1 MGKAVKSLA
10 MIAVAVFA
18 PYAAASLGLT
28 GFAAT
33 AFSFVLQAAASAV
46 LGPKAGGGGGGVTD
60 SGFMVNK
67 GSNVAAVPIVYGD
80 RRMGGIRAY
89 VNTSDS
95 SGNVSADDDTK
106 YLHVVLA
113 VAQGASGS
121 NANSI
126 DDITAVQFNNTEVWS
141 GSVKGQSGSVSSD
154 YSSKLSLRM
163 WLGTHDQRSGND
175 NTSGQSYKVGAN
187 FTKSVEW
194 TDVADNNGHHMK
206 GIAYIYAIMEYD
218 RDLFPGAPT
227 ITVDIK
233 GKKVKSITSTS
244 THPTSYVNTDAER
257 VNPANIIYDY
267 LTDVTY
273 GKGISTSDI
282 NIESFKNARDYAQ
295 TLLTATI
302 GGVRQTNITF
312 NGAIDT
318 ADTLFNNTQKLLTC
332 ANMNLVYANG
342 EYQLKPVKEE
352 SFTSAFDF
360 NKDNMI
366 GKVTTSLGSKQSRF
380 NRLKVNFFNPDLEWQ
395 PDSLIV
401 EDDGTYLTEDGGV
414 INEKTVD
421 LPMTG
426 STTDANDLATRIGK
440 YYLDLS
446 RHQTIM
452 SFKASHEALKLN
464 VGDPVT
470 VTHDVYN
477 FSAEKFRVNSITLF
491 PDATV
496 DVILEQYAPDATYL
510 EKD

>member
-10 MIAVAVFA
+10 LIAVAVFA
-18 PYAAASLGLT
+18 PYAAGALGLS

-46 LGPKAGGGGGGVTD
+46 LGPDKPGAGAGVRD
-60 SGFMVNK
+60 SGFLINK
-67 GSNVAAVPIVYGD
+67 GSNVAPIPIVYGD

-89 VNTSDS
+89 VNTTNLAGAT
-95 SGNVSADDDTK
+95 SGTE

-113 VAQGASGS
+113 VAQGATNSQ
-121 NANSI
+121 ANII
-126 DDITAVQFNNTEVWS
+126 DDITSVQFNGTDVWT
-141 GSVKGQSGSVSSD
+141 GSVKGQSGSITSDFSSI
-154 YSSKLSLRM
+154 LTLRF
-163 WLGTHDQRSGND
+163 WLGAHDQTSAND
-175 NTSGQSYKVGAN
+175 NVSGTSFTVGSFN
-187 FTKSVEW
+187 KSAEW
-194 TDVADNNGHHMK
+194 TSNHNMK
-206 GIAYIYAIMEYD
+206 GVAYIYAIMKYD
-218 RDLFPGAPT
+218 RDKYPGAPT
-227 ITVDIK
+227 ITCDVK
-233 GKKVKSITSTS
+233 GKKVKAVNENADTPGV
-244 THPTSYVNTDAER
+244 HPTTYVNTDAER

-267 LTDVTY
+267 LTDQTY

-282 NIESFKNARDYAQ
+282 NIESFQTARTWAN

-302 GGVRQTNITF
+302 SSTRQTNITF
-312 NGAIDT
+312 NGALDT
-318 ADTLFNNTQKLLTC
+318 GDTLFNNTQKLLTC

-360 NKDNMI
+360 NKDNML
-366 GKVTTSLGSKQSRF
+366 GKVTTSLGSKQTRF
-380 NRLKVNFFNPDLEWQ
+380 NTMKVNFFNPDLDFQ
-395 PDSLIV
+395 PDNIII
-401 EDDGTYLTEDGGV
+401 ENPTYLQEDGGV
-414 INEKTVD
+414 VNEKSVD
-421 LPMTG
+421 LPMIS
-426 STTDANDLATRIGK
+426 STTDANDLATRIGT

-470 VTHDVYN
+470 VTHDTYD
-477 FSAEKFRVNSITLF
+477 FTAEKFRVNSITLF

>member
-18 PYAAASLGLT
+18 PYAAGALGLS

-33 AFSFVLQAAASAV
+33 AFSFVLQAAASAI
-46 LGPKAGGGGGGVTD
+46 LGPDKQAGPGVTD
-60 SGFMVNK
+60 SGFLVNK
-67 GSNVAAVPIVYGD
+67 GSNVASIPVVYGD

-89 VNTSDS
+89 VNTTNS
-95 SGNVSADDDTK
+95 SGATSGTEF
-106 YLHVVLA
+106 LHVILA
-113 VAQGASGS
+113 VAQGATNSQ
-121 NANSI
+121 ANTI
-126 DDITAVQFNNTEVWS
+126 DDITAVQFNGTEVWS
-141 GSVKGQSGSVSSD
+141 GSVKGQSGSIVSEF
-154 YSSKLSLRM
+154 SSTLTLRM
-163 WLGTHDQRSGND
+163 WLGAHDQTSNND
-175 NTSGQSYKVGAN
+175 NVSGKSFTVGS
-187 FTKSVEW
+187 FTKSAEW
-194 TDVADNNGHHMK
+194 TSNHNMK
-206 GIAYIYAIMEYD
+206 GVAYIYAIMKYD
-218 RDLFPGAPT
+218 RDKYPGAPV
-227 ITVDIK
+227 ITCDVK
-233 GKKVKSITSTS
+233 GKKVKAVNEGGTGV
-244 THPTSYVNTDAER
+244 HPTTYVNTDAER

-267 LTDVTY
+267 LTDPTY
-273 GKGISTSDI
+273 GKSISTSDI
-282 NIESFKNARDYAQ
+282 DIESFKTARTYAQ

-318 ADTLFNNTQKLLTC
+318 ADTLFNNTQKMLTC

-342 EYQLKPVKEE
+342 QYQLKPIKEE

-366 GKVTTSLGSKQSRF
+366 GKVTISLGSKKTRF
-380 NRLKVNFFNPDLEWQ
+380 NKLKVNFFNPDLEFQ
-395 PDSLIV
+395 PDNILV
-401 EDDGTYLTEDGGV
+401 ENPTYLEEDGDV
-414 INEKTVD
+414 VNEKSVD
-421 LPMTG
+421 LPMIS
-426 STTDANDLATRIGK
+426 STTDANDLATRIGT

-452 SFKASHEALKLN
+452 NFKASHEALKLN

-491 PDATV
+491 PDSTV
-496 DVILEQYAPDATYL
+496 DVVLEQYAPDATYL

>member
-18 PYAAASLGLT
+18 PYAAAALGLS

-33 AFSFVLQAAASAV
+33 AFSFVLQAAASSI
-46 LGPKAGGGGGGVTD
+46 LGPKPGGGGAGVTD
-60 SGFMVNK
+60 SGFLLNK
-67 GSNVAAVPIVYGD
+67 GSNVAAIPIVYGD

-95 SGNVSADDDTK
+95 NGNVSADDDTE

-113 VAQGASGS
+113 VAQGASGTS
-121 NANSI
+121 ANAI
-126 DDITAVQFNNTEVWS
+126 DDITAVQFNGTEVWS
-141 GSVKGQSGSVSSD
+141 GSVKTQSGSIASGFSGI
-154 YSSKLSLRM
+154 LTLRM
-163 WLGTHDQRSGND
+163 WLGAHDQRSGND
-175 NTSGQSYKVGAN
+175 NVAGTSFTVGSFN
-187 FTKSVEW
+187 KSVEW

-206 GIAYIYAIMEYD
+206 GVAYIYAIMQYD
-218 RDLFPGAPT
+218 RDKYPGAPT
-227 ITVDIK
+227 ITVDVK
-233 GKKVKSITSTS
+233 GKKVKAITSTT

-267 LTDVTY
+267 LTDPVY

-282 NIESFKNARDYAQ
+282 NIESFKNARDWAN

-302 GGVRQTNITF
+302 GGVRQTNVTF
-312 NGAIDT
+312 NGALDT

-352 SFTSAFDF
+352 SFTSAFNF
-360 NKDNMI
+360 NKDNML
-366 GKVTTSLGSKQSRF
+366 GKITTSLGSKQSRF
-380 NRLKVNFFNPDLEWQ
+380 NRMKVNFFNPDLDFQ
-395 PDSLIV
+395 ADSIIV
-401 EDDGTYLTEDGGV
+401 ENATYLQEDGGV
-414 INEKTVD
+414 INEKSVD
-421 LPMTG
+421 LPMIK
-426 STTDANDLATRIGK
+426 STTDANDLATRIGT
-440 YYLDLS
+440 YYVDLS
-446 RHQTIM
+446 RRQTIM
-452 SFKASHEALKLN
+452 QFKASHEALKLN

-470 VTHDVYN
+470 VTHETYN
-477 FSAEKFRVNSITLF
+477 FTAEKFRVNSITLF

>member
-46 LGPKAGGGGGGVTD
+46 LGPKAGGGGGVTD

-67 GSNVAAVPIVYGD
+67 GSNVAPIPIVYGD

-89 VNTSDS
+89 VNTTNG
-95 SGNVSADDDTK
+95 SGATSGTE

-113 VAQGASGS
+113 VAQGASGT
-121 NANSI
+121 NANGI

-141 GSVKGQSGSVSSD
+141 GSVKGQSGSVSGD

-163 WLGTHDQRSGND
+163 WLGAHDQTSAADNASG
-175 NTSGQSYKVGAN
+175 TSYKVGAN
-187 FTKSVEW
+187 FTKSAEW
-194 TDVADNNGHHMK
+194 TTNHNMK
-206 GIAYIYAIMEYD
+206 GVAYIYAIMQYD

-227 ITVDIK
+227 ITCDIK

-267 LTDVTY
+267 LTDSTY

-342 EYQLKPVKEE
+342 EYALKPVKEE

-380 NRLKVNFFNPDLEWQ
+380 NRMKVNFFNPDLEWQ
-395 PDSLIV
+395 PDNIII
-401 EDDGTYLTEDGGV
+401 ENATYLAEDGGIV
-414 INEKTVD
+414 NEKTVD

-426 STTDANDLATRIGK
+426 STTDANDLATRIGT

>member
-1 MGKAVKSLA
+1 MGKAVKTLA

-18 PYAAASLGLT
+18 PYAAAALGLS

-33 AFSFVLQAAASAV
+33 AFSFVLQAAASSI
-46 LGPKAGGGGGGVTD
+46 LGPDKPGGGAGVTD
-60 SGFMVNK
+60 SGFMLNK
-67 GSNVAAVPIVYGD
+67 GSNVASIPIVYGD

-89 VNTSDS
+89 VNTT
-95 SGNVSADDDTK
+95 NNADPAEVAGTQ
-106 YLHVVLA
+106 YLHVVMA
-113 VAQGASGS
+113 IAQGASGS
-121 NANSI
+121 NANAI
-126 DDITAVQFNNTEVWS
+126 DDIVAIQFNNKTAWS
-141 GSVKGQSGSVSSD
+141 GSVKGQSGSVESD
-154 YSSKLSLRM
+154 FSSKLCLRM
-163 WLGTHDQRSGND
+163 WLGAHNQTSAADNASG
-175 NTSGQSYKVGAN
+175 TSYKVGASFN
-187 FTKSVEW
+187 KSEEW
-194 TDVADNNGHHMK
+194 TTNHNMK
-206 GIAYIYAIMEYD
+206 GVAYIYAIMEYD

-227 ITVDIK
+227 ITVDVK
-233 GKKVKSITSTS
+233 GKKVKAVTSTT

-282 NIESFKNARDYAQ
+282 DIESFKLARDYAN

-312 NGAIDT
+312 NGALET

-342 EYQLKPVKEE
+342 KYALKPVKEE

-366 GKVTTSLGSKQSRF
+366 GRVTTSLGSKKTRF
-380 NRLKVNFFNPDLEWQ
+380 NRLKVNFFNPDLDWQ
-395 PDSLIV
+395 PDSIIV
-401 EDDGTYLTEDGGV
+401 ENATYLTEDGGV
-414 INEKTVD
+414 INEKAVD

-426 STTDANDLATRIGK
+426 STTDANDLATRIGT

-470 VTHDVYN
+470 VTHETYN
-477 FSAEKFRVNSITLF
+477 FTAEKFRVNSITLF